1 MGKINNYIL
10 DMMGF
15 NAAPSPYSKADWDG
29 KQEYRKMTAP
39 TKPVKKMSDKEV
51 RALEKKKTLPK
62 RTQLEILDRD

>member
-15 NAAPSPYSKADWDG
+15 SPSTSAYSKADWDG
-29 KQEYRKMTAP
+29 KASYKEMTAP
-39 TKPVKKMSDKEV
+39 KPVKKMSNKEV
-51 RALEKKKTLPK
+51 RELEKRKTLPK